1 MEMVI
6 KRLLHLTGM
15 LTVLVVGVI
24 ELGGGGL
31 VWSVLELM
39 LLLLLHMR
47 ILPRSLH
54 RHVLVLPIN
63 LKARMHRL
71 LVVDVVRVDLSLGM
85 CLALLIEDWIL
96 HIATM
101 RAVPG
106 RSVTVGKCTLRC
118 I

>member
-54 RHVLVLPIN
+54 RHVLVLPI
-63 LKARMHRL
+63 KARIHRL

-85 CLALLIEDWIL
+85 CLALLIEDWIW